1 MIEVNSIDAGPGE
14 VEILTLAANYVAGRL
29 FTARQQ
35 KGMMV
40 LIDVTRQAVR
50 EPVTRDMLAPKKAVL
65 GSKRP
70 DFFEMTVSTG
80 ASIRDA
86 AEVVAHELMHIAQAT
101 NGRLQITSKMKKVN
115 GRRQK
120 VEFARWMG
128 GKPVMIDELAWH
140 NRPWEVEACHWQTI
154 LVNEFLQMSMGQ
166 PVDQPVQKPKKQQL
180 ALYSVI
186 MPVAAAPV
194 QQEPAFDSA
203 ANTSAADP
211 ISANG
216 SAIDAHFGADSPLL
230 NATPGDEIDALAEA
244 MNVGKAEAAGEMAGM
259 HGADAGATANADA
272 EDADND
278 LMAQLAADLAVKAP
292 VDMAATG
299 SGSVDF
305 DEVRAEAFEAAPFSI
320 DLPVSPVI
328 DVDVPGLDVPR
339 QLEREAMDRKL
350 VELRARGLAAVQAA
364 DLAADLDS
372 RV

>member
-1 MIEVNSIDAGPGE
+1 
-14 VEILTLAANYVAGRL
+14 
-29 FTARQQ
+29 
-35 KGMMV
+35 
-40 LIDVTRQAVR
+40 
-50 EPVTRDMLAPKKAVL
+50 
-65 GSKRP
+65 
-70 DFFEMTVSTG
+70 
-80 ASIRDA
+80 
-86 AEVVAHELMHIAQAT
+86 
-101 NGRLQITSKMKKVN
+101 
-115 GRRQK
+115 
-120 VEFARWMG
+120 
-128 GKPVMIDELAWH
+128 
-140 NRPWEVEACHWQTI
+140 
-154 LVNEFLQMSMGQ
+154 
-166 PVDQPVQKPKKQQL
+166 
-180 ALYSVI
+180 

-230 NATPGDEIDALAEA
+230 TATPGDEIDALAEA

-259 HGADAGATANADA
+259 HGANADA
-272 EDADND
+272 EDADDD